1 MTAAENALLSLLCVV
16 LTVYTILLFV
26 RVIVSWAFL
35 FGFRPPYSGPLRT
48 ILDLLDDVTEPI
60 LRPLR
65 ALIPPD
71 PGGWRRARPF
81 HPHRVR
87 YPCGPADRA
96 ELLTEGE
103 GCMRRKKGSE
113 DAPATGDARI
123 TPEEVQQVEF
133 RLAFRGYNERDVDAF
148 LDRITEGL
156 SSYREELEG
165 LRSGSGLPLA
175 AVAGSTG
182 DADAIVAG
190 ARAEADE
197 IVRRAQEQAAGIRA
211 AAGAGSGD
219 ARGAVAPFL
228 NKEREFLQ
236 SLGGLV
242 QTHAEEIKQMVIAIR
257 ERAEAAAASEA
268 PRPAAPI
275 SSARRLV
282 PRRSPSRRA
291 SEARPRAPP
300 AMAAAAQP
308 ADLEPASAAE
318 IRERLQA
325 SEPPIEIGSAEDEQ
339 DLAPEASP
347 PIVVESG
354 TEPVFSTEGAP
365 ASERRERSLR
375 ELFWGED

>member
-1 MTAAENALLSLLCVV
+1 
-16 LTVYTILLFV
+16 
-26 RVIVSWAFL
+26 
-35 FGFRPPYSGPLRT
+35 
-48 ILDLLDDVTEPI
+48 
-60 LRPLR
+60 
-65 ALIPPD
+65 
-71 PGGWRRARPF
+71 
-81 HPHRVR
+81 
-87 YPCGPADRA
+87 
-96 ELLTEGE
+96 
-103 GCMRRKKGSE
+103 MRRKKGTE

-156 SSYREELEG
+156 SSFREEVEA

-175 AVAGSTG
+175 AVAGSSG
-182 DADAIVAG
+182 DADAIVAR

-197 IVRRAQEQAAGIRA
+197 IVRRTQEQAAG
-211 AAGAGSGD
+211 

-242 QTHAEEIKQMVIAIR
+242 QTHAEEIKQMVMAIR
-257 ERAEAAAASEA
+257 ERAEASASSEA

-275 SSARRLV
+275 SPA
-282 PRRSPSRRA
+282 P
-291 SEARPRAPP
+291 EARFQAEPEGTGERGTAASAASMP
-300 AMAAAAQP
+300 AAAPP

-325 SEPPIEIGSAEDEQ
+325 SEPPIEIGTAEEDE
-339 DLAPEASP
+339 DLASEASP
-347 PIVVESG
+347 PVVVESG

>member
-1 MTAAENALLSLLCVV
+1 
-16 LTVYTILLFV
+16 
-26 RVIVSWAFL
+26 
-35 FGFRPPYSGPLRT
+35 
-48 ILDLLDDVTEPI
+48 
-60 LRPLR
+60 
-65 ALIPPD
+65 
-71 PGGWRRARPF
+71 
-81 HPHRVR
+81 
-87 YPCGPADRA
+87 
-96 ELLTEGE
+96 
-103 GCMRRKKGSE
+103 MRRKKGTDE
-113 DAPATGDARI
+113 APATGARI

-175 AVAGSTG
+175 VVAGSTG

-190 ARAEADE
+190 ARAEAAE

-242 QTHAEEIKQMVIAIR
+242 QTHAEEIKQMVITIR
-257 ERAEAAAASEA
+257 ERAEASASSDA
-268 PRPAAPI
+268 PRSSAPI
-275 SSARRLV
+275 SSA
-282 PRRSPSRRA
+282 P
-291 SEARPRAPP
+291 EARFQAEPEQRGERGTAASAAP
-300 AMAAAAQP
+300 MAVAAQP

-325 SEPPIEIGSAEDEQ
+325 SEPPIEIGSAEEEQ

>member
-1 MTAAENALLSLLCVV
+1 
-16 LTVYTILLFV
+16 
-26 RVIVSWAFL
+26 
-35 FGFRPPYSGPLRT
+35 
-48 ILDLLDDVTEPI
+48 
-60 LRPLR
+60 
-65 ALIPPD
+65 
-71 PGGWRRARPF
+71 
-81 HPHRVR
+81 
-87 YPCGPADRA
+87 
-96 ELLTEGE
+96 
-103 GCMRRKKGSE
+103 MRRKKGTE

-165 LRSGSGLPLA
+165 LSSGSGLPLTA
-175 AVAGSTG
+175 AAGSTG
-182 DADAIVAG
+182 DADAIVAR

-228 NKEREFLQ
+228 NREREFLQ

-242 QTHAEEIKQMVIAIR
+242 QTHAEEIKQMVMAIR
-257 ERAEAAAASEA
+257 ERAEASAPSEA
-268 PRPAAPI
+268 PRSAAPI
-275 SSARRLV
+275 SSA
-282 PRRSPSRRA
+282 PQGRSQAEPERA
-291 SEARPRAPP
+291 GETGTAAG
-300 AMAAAAQP
+300 AAAVPVAQP

-325 SEPPIEIGSAEDEQ
+325 SEPPIEIGPAEEDQ
-339 DLAPEASP
+339 NIAPEGTP

>member
-1 MTAAENALLSLLCVV
+1 
-16 LTVYTILLFV
+16 
-26 RVIVSWAFL
+26 
-35 FGFRPPYSGPLRT
+35 
-48 ILDLLDDVTEPI
+48 
-60 LRPLR
+60 
-65 ALIPPD
+65 
-71 PGGWRRARPF
+71 
-81 HPHRVR
+81 
-87 YPCGPADRA
+87 
-96 ELLTEGE
+96 
-103 GCMRRKKGSE
+103 MRRKKGSE

-165 LRSGSGLPLA
+165 VRSGSGLPLA

-182 DADAIVAG
+182 DADAIVAR

-197 IVRRAQEQAAGIRA
+197 IVRRAQEQAAGIR

-242 QTHAEEIKQMVIAIR
+242 QTHAEEIRQMVMAIR
-257 ERAEAAAASEA
+257 ERAEASASSEA
-268 PRPAAPI
+268 PRPAAPV
-275 SSARRLV
+275 SSVPEAR
-282 PRRSPSRRA
+282 
-291 SEARPRAPP
+291 SEAEPERTGERGTAPMP
-300 AMAAAAQP
+300 AVVQP

-325 SEPPIEIGSAEDEQ
+325 GEPPVEIGSPEDE

>member
-1 MTAAENALLSLLCVV
+1 
-16 LTVYTILLFV
+16 
-26 RVIVSWAFL
+26 
-35 FGFRPPYSGPLRT
+35 
-48 ILDLLDDVTEPI
+48 
-60 LRPLR
+60 
-65 ALIPPD
+65 
-71 PGGWRRARPF
+71 
-81 HPHRVR
+81 
-87 YPCGPADRA
+87 
-96 ELLTEGE
+96 
-103 GCMRRKKGSE
+103 MRRKKGSE

-156 SSYREELEG
+156 SSYREELEAA
-165 LRSGSGLPLA
+165 RSGSVMPLA
-175 AVAGSTG
+175 AAAASTG
-182 DADAIVAG
+182 DADAIVAR

-197 IVRRAQEQAAGIRA
+197 IVRRAQEQAAGIR

-242 QTHAEEIKQMVIAIR
+242 QTHAEEIKQMVMAIR
-257 ERAEAAAASEA
+257 ERAEASASSEA
-268 PRPAAPI
+268 PRPAAPV
-275 SSARRLV
+275 SSVPEAR
-282 PRRSPSRRA
+282 
-291 SEARPRAPP
+291 SEAEPERTGERGTA
-300 AMAAAAQP
+300 ASAAAMPAVVQP

-325 SEPPIEIGSAEDEQ
+325 SEPPVEIGSPEDE

>member
-1 MTAAENALLSLLCVV
+1 
-16 LTVYTILLFV
+16 
-26 RVIVSWAFL
+26 
-35 FGFRPPYSGPLRT
+35 
-48 ILDLLDDVTEPI
+48 
-60 LRPLR
+60 
-65 ALIPPD
+65 
-71 PGGWRRARPF
+71 
-81 HPHRVR
+81 
-87 YPCGPADRA
+87 
-96 ELLTEGE
+96 
-103 GCMRRKKGSE
+103 MRRKKGSE

-156 SSYREELEG
+156 SSYREELEAA
-165 LRSGSGLPLA
+165 RTGSGLPLA
-175 AVAGSTG
+175 AAAASTG
-182 DADAIVAG
+182 DADAIVAR

-197 IVRRAQEQAAGIRA
+197 IVRRAQEQAAGIR

-242 QTHAEEIKQMVIAIR
+242 QTHAEEIKQMVMAIR
-257 ERAEAAAASEA
+257 ERAEASASSEA
-268 PRPAAPI
+268 PRPAAPV
-275 SSARRLV
+275 SSVPEAR
-282 PRRSPSRRA
+282 
-291 SEARPRAPP
+291 SEAEPERTGELGTA
-300 AMAAAAQP
+300 ASAAAMPAVVQP

-325 SEPPIEIGSAEDEQ
+325 SEPPVEIGSPEDE

>member
-1 MTAAENALLSLLCVV
+1 
-16 LTVYTILLFV
+16 
-26 RVIVSWAFL
+26 
-35 FGFRPPYSGPLRT
+35 
-48 ILDLLDDVTEPI
+48 
-60 LRPLR
+60 
-65 ALIPPD
+65 
-71 PGGWRRARPF
+71 
-81 HPHRVR
+81 
-87 YPCGPADRA
+87 
-96 ELLTEGE
+96 
-103 GCMRRKKGSE
+103 MRRKKGSE

-156 SSYREELEG
+156 SSYREELEAA
-165 LRSGSGLPLA
+165 RSGSGLPLA
-175 AVAGSTG
+175 AAAASTG
-182 DADAIVAG
+182 DADAIVAR

-197 IVRRAQEQAAGIRA
+197 IVRRAQEQAAGIR

-242 QTHAEEIKQMVIAIR
+242 QTHAEEIKQMVMAIR
-257 ERAEAAAASEA
+257 ERAEASASSEA
-268 PRPAAPI
+268 PRPAAPV
-275 SSARRLV
+275 SSVPEAR
-282 PRRSPSRRA
+282 
-291 SEARPRAPP
+291 SEAEPERTGERGTA
-300 AMAAAAQP
+300 ASAAAMPAVVQP

-325 SEPPIEIGSAEDEQ
+325 SEPPVEIGSPEDE

-365 ASERRERSLR
+365 ATERRERSLR